1 MSKAKVYIVED
12 EILLSKDLEN
22 ILKSNGYNVVGVS
35 QTGEEFLEKVVE
47 ERPNIVLMDI
57 MLKGKITGIEAAK
70 KLREMFDIPVIFLT
84 AYGDEN
90 TVEKAKE
97 SFPYGYIIKPFR
109 EKELI
114 TTIEVVLNKYQ
125 ADQEIK
131 KERDL
136 LYNLVSNKN
145 ETDCIFVRADY
156 RLNKISFKDIYFVE
170 AMKDYVTIHTSDNMY
185 TVHSTMKEMQKILPE
200 KEFVRVHR
208 SYIVRI
214 DKIYSI
220 KYPDIVIENKMKVI
234 PIGGLYRKELYRK
247 LNLL

>member
-1 MSKAKVYIVED
+1 
-12 EILLSKDLEN
+12 
-22 ILKSNGYNVVGVS
+22 
-35 QTGEEFLEKVVE
+35 
-47 ERPNIVLMDI
+47 
-57 MLKGKITGIEAAK
+57 
-70 KLREMFDIPVIFLT
+70 LT

-97 SFPYGYIIKPFR
+97 SIPYGFIIKPFR

-114 TTIEVVLNKYQ
+114 ATIEVALNKYQ

-208 SYIVRI
+208 SYLVRI

>member
-12 EILLSKDLEN
+12 EILLAKDLEN

-35 QTGEEFLEKVVE
+35 QSGEEFLEKVVE

-70 KLREMFDIPVIFLT
+70 KLREMLDIPVIFLT
-84 AYGDEN
+84 AYSDEN

-114 TTIEVVLNKYQ
+114 TTIEVALNKYQ

>member
-35 QTGEEFLEKVVE
+35 QSGEEFLEKVVE

-70 KLREMFDIPVIFLT
+70 KLREMLDIPVIFLT
-84 AYGDEN
+84 AYSDEN

-114 TTIEVVLNKYQ
+114 TTIEVALNKYH
-125 ADQEIK
+125 ADQEVK

-156 RLNKISFKDIYFVE
+156 RLNKINFKDIYFVE

>member
-22 ILKSNGYNVVGVS
+22 ILKNNGYNVVGVS
-35 QTGEEFLEKVVE
+35 QSGEEFLEKVVE

-70 KLREMFDIPVIFLT
+70 KLREMLDIPVIFLT
-84 AYGDEN
+84 AHGDEN

>member
-1 MSKAKVYIVED
+1 MSKTKVYIVED
-12 EILLSKDLEN
+12 EVLLSKELEN
-22 ILKSNGYNVVGVS
+22 FLKSNGYNVVGVS
-35 QTGEEFLEKVVE
+35 QSGEEFLEKVVE

-70 KLREMFDIPVIFLT
+70 KLREMLDIPVIFLT
-84 AYGDEN
+84 AHGDEI

-97 SFPYGYIIKPFR
+97 SFPYGYIIKPYR

-156 RLNKISFKDIYFVE
+156 RLNKISFNDIYFVE

-200 KEFVRVHR
+200 KDFVRVHR

>member
-12 EILLSKDLEN
+12 EILVSKDLEN
-22 ILKSNGYNVVGVS
+22 ILKTNGYNVVGVS
-35 QTGEEFLEKVVE
+35 QSGEEFLEKVVE

-70 KLREMFDIPVIFLT
+70 KLREMLDIPVIFLT
-84 AYGDEN
+84 AYVDEN

-114 TTIEVVLNKYQ
+114 TTIEVALNKYQ